1 MAKDRDECILCR
13 QDENDA
19 RDLGGFDGVCGEAI
33 QPGGGTNGQ
42 GREFDGGGRCNIYRL
57 WTIFSHDLG
66 PSSTLVSGTWD

>member
-19 RDLGGFDGVCGEAI
+19 RDLGGFDEVCGEAI

-42 GREFDGGGRCNIYRL
+42 GRE
-57 WTIFSHDLG
+57 
-66 PSSTLVSGTWD
+66 SSTEVADAIYIGSAPYSHTTWGRPVR